1 MTTTLLRRRVRT
13 RLGVVE
19 LVGGEQGLA
28 WVQLPLAGSGAT
40 REAHL
45 ARWFGGPRI
54 RDDRAVLQDAVAE
67 LEAWDAGDF
76 APRETQLDLRGT
88 PFQLDC
94 WRALRRVPAGST
106 VTYGGLAA
114 RAGRPRATRAVGS
127 AMRCNP
133 VPLLVPCH
141 RVLAAVGLG
150 GFAGG
155 AEGALDLKSVM
166 LRHEGALLR

>member
-1 MTTTLLRRRVRT
+1 MTETLVRRRVRT
-13 RLGVVE
+13 RLGIVE
-19 LVGGEQGLA
+19 LVGGEPGLA

-45 ARWFGGPRI
+45 ARWFGGAGI
-54 RDDRAVLQDAVAE
+54 READSGLEDAVAE
-67 LEAWDAGDF
+67 VEAWDAGDF
-76 APRETQLDLRGT
+76 APRAVRFDLRGT

-94 WRALRRVPAGST
+94 WRALRRVPAGGT

-114 RAGRPRATRAVGS
+114 LAGRPRATRAVGS

-141 RVLAAVGLG
+141 RVLAAGGLG

-155 AEGALDLKSVM
+155 AAGALDLKSVM
-166 LRHEGALLR
+166 LRHEGALPG